1 MHLLAFSRL
10 ELIFKIDLISNVN
23 SEWIDLFVKES
34 AKADISYAF
43 FYYILS
49 LLLLFGLT
57 FVFIL
62 WDKLNWFEVCVCV
75 CVLLLRYLYCY
86 YNTNNSTEND
96 IQILFVIIITLS
108 IHHTLHSIHYIYV
121 CVSYFFMSWVRAK
134 ISLSNLIIKSITYTS
149 DLFWPFFP
157 HCVCGKCMTF
167 HSSAMTYSITSSR
180 IVKFGK

>member
-1 MHLLAFSRL
+1 MWIPN
-10 ELIFKIDLISNVN
+10 ELICLWKKVRKRTYRM
-23 SEWIDLFVKES
+23 LFFITFCRCCCCCLVE
-34 AKADISYAF
+34 
-43 FYYILS
+43 
-49 LLLLFGLT
+49 LLFSFYETNLIDSK
-57 FVFIL
+57 F
-62 WDKLNWFEVCVCV
+62 VCV